1 MLATKTNKLLHL
13 TRSKNQPPQFS
24 RNSQL
29 ANLGDTLK
37 RKV

>member
-1 MLATKTNKLLHL
+1 MLATKTNKILDL
-13 TRSKNQPPQFS
+13 TRSKNQPLQFA